1 MLFLLMFHQYPVEE
15 RRMPLGA
22 CIAIA
27 HWNRKEIFAR
37 LIVAFHRC
45 MKFNIV
51 RLSEPEHEY
60 FHEFWRSN
68 TRTGGQVRGMPLQQ
82 LLTGI

>member
-1 MLFLLMFHQYPVEE
+1 MLFLLMFHQYPVEK

-22 CIAIA
+22 CLAIA
-27 HWNRKEIFAR
+27 HWKRKGIFAR
-37 LIVAFHRC
+37 RLGAFLRC
-45 MKFNIV
+45 IKFDIV

-68 TRTGGQVRGMPLQQ
+68 TRTGGRVRGMPLQQ